1 MVEAGAVYDTD
12 SYSTAANAA
21 LIVPVPIFNRNQGNI
36 LQAQSQVAAAEREV
50 QRVELDLRNRLAS
63 TYEQYANARQ
73 QVEAYRDHI
82 LPNANKSLELTG
94 SGYQQGEFD
103 YLTLLTAQRTYFQAN
118 LDYLRSLSQLRA
130 RSVELEGLLLS
141 NSLAADN

>member
-1 MVEAGAVYDTD
+1 
-12 SYSTAANAA
+12 
-21 LIVPVPIFNRNQGNI
+21 
-36 LQAQSQVAAAEREV
+36 
-50 QRVELDLRNRLAS
+50 LRNRLAS